1 MTDEWHELAAG
12 ELPRLQLEKLPA
24 YGFQHEG
31 KSYLYEEVLL
41 DGAFLLQIKV
51 AASGKAATRLLDRE
65 SQEPYVLH
73 LIESAA
79 GAFVWSVKDAY
90 RKALNRLGE
99 ACGEHGTFSGSY
111 IQQILDYIRD
121 TYGDEIE
128 YPWKDDTAAVI
139 RSHLSRKWY
148 VLFME
153 ILPEKIGLGGQKP
166 IRVMNL
172 HGTAEQVAALVDGS
186 RYFPGYHMNRK
197 YWYTLCLDGSV
208 PMEELQQRIAESF
221 RLSQPKKKKAGV
233 VDENG

>member
-31 KSYLYEEVLL
+31 ESYLYEEVLL

-51 AASGKAATRLLDRE
+51 AASGKAATLLLDRE

-73 LIESAA
+73 LIES
-79 GAFVWSVKDAY
+79 
-90 RKALNRLGE
+90 
-99 ACGEHGTFSGSY
+99 
-111 IQQILDYIRD
+111 
-121 TYGDEIE
+121 
-128 YPWKDDTAAVI
+128 AVI

-172 HGTAEQVAALVDGS
+172 HGTAEQVAALVDG
-186 RYFPGYHMNRK
+186 RKYFPGYHMNRK

-208 PMEELQQRIAESF
+208 SMEELQQRIAESF
-221 RLSQPKKKKAGV
+221 RLSQPKKKKAGM
-233 VDENG
+233 VDEHG

>member
-1 MTDEWHELAAG
+1 MVDEWHELEAG
-12 ELPRLQLEKLPA
+12 ELPRLQLAKLTA
-24 YGFQHEG
+24 YGFRHEG
-31 KSYLYEEVLL
+31 TVYLYEEALL
-41 DGAFLLQIKV
+41 EGAFLLQIKV
-51 AASGKAATRLLDRE
+51 SAKGRAATQLLDRE

-73 LIESAA
+73 LIESAE
-79 GAFVWSVKDAY
+79 GAFVGSVKAAY
-90 RKALNRLGE
+90 RKALERLGE
-99 ACGEHGTFSGSY
+99 ACGEHGTFSGGY

-139 RSHLSRKWY
+139 RSRLSRKWY

-172 HGTAEQVAALVDGS
+172 HGTAEQVAALVDGQK
-186 RYFPGYHMNRK
+186 YFPGYHMNRK

-208 PMEELQQRIAESF
+208 PFAELQERIAESF
-221 RLSQPKKKKAGV
+221 RLSQHGKRL
-233 VDENG
+233 